1 MRTDGEGITST
12 AMEKKTDR
20 RVART
25 KAALMSAFVGE
36 ILSRG
41 YESVSVE
48 DIARRADVGR
58 STFYMHY
65 RSKDELL
72 REAVSRPSAILSLIV
87 GSDID
92 ADMVAPQLAHFH
104 EQRRRNG
111 TFFRDPIRRI
121 WTARLAQMMELRL
134 IKLARITGAQPRLP
148 LPLVAL
154 QLAELQIS
162 LITNWLV
169 EKPALK
175 PETVADALIATT
187 QAQLRALLGL
197 SADASV
203 FISGEKLRVVF
214 VNAQTD

>member
-1 MRTDGEGITST
+1 MRADGEGVTSR

-41 YESVSVE
+41 YEAVSVE
-48 DIARRADVGR
+48 DIARRANVGR

-65 RSKDELL
+65 AGKDALL
-72 REAVSRPSAILSLIV
+72 REAVSRPCAVLCVIV
-87 GSDID
+87 GGDIS

-121 WTARLAQMMELRL
+121 WTARLAQMMEPRL
-134 IKLARITGAQPRLP
+134 VKLARMTGAQPRLP

-162 LITNWLV
+162 LITNWLL

-175 PETVADALIATT
+175 PETVAEALIAAT

-197 SADASV
+197 GADAPV
-203 FISGEKLRVVF
+203 FISREKLRVVY
-214 VNAQTD
+214 VNA

>member
-1 MRTDGEGITST
+1 
-12 AMEKKTDR
+12 MEKKTDR

-41 YESVSVE
+41 YEAVSVE
-48 DIARRADVGR
+48 DIARRANVGR

-65 RSKDELL
+65 AGKDALL
-72 REAVSRPSAILSLIV
+72 REAVSRPCAVLCVIV
-87 GSDID
+87 GGDIS

-121 WTARLAQMMELRL
+121 WTARLAQMMEPRL
-134 IKLARITGAQPRLP
+134 VKLARMTGAQPRLP

-162 LITNWLV
+162 LITNWLL

-175 PETVADALIATT
+175 PETVAEALIAAT

-197 SADASV
+197 GADAPV
-203 FISGEKLRVVF
+203 FISREKLRVVY
-214 VNAQTD
+214 VNA

>member
-1 MRTDGEGITST
+1 
-12 AMEKKTDR
+12 MEKKTDR

-41 YESVSVE
+41 YEAVSVE
-48 DIARRADVGR
+48 DITRRANVGR

-65 RSKDELL
+65 AGKDALL
-72 REAVSRPSAILSLIV
+72 REAVSRPCAVLCVIV
-87 GSDID
+87 GGDIS

-121 WTARLAQMMELRL
+121 WTARLAQMMEPRL
-134 IKLARITGAQPRLP
+134 VKLARMTGAQPRLP

-162 LITNWLV
+162 LITNWLL

-175 PETVADALIATT
+175 PETVAEALIAAT

-197 SADASV
+197 GADAPV
-203 FISGEKLRVVF
+203 FISREKLRVVY
-214 VNAQTD
+214 VNA

>member
-1 MRTDGEGITST
+1 M

-41 YESVSVE
+41 YEAVSVE
-48 DIARRADVGR
+48 DIARRANVGR

-65 RSKDELL
+65 AGKDALL
-72 REAVSRPSAILSLIV
+72 REAVSRPCAVLCVIV
-87 GSDID
+87 GGDIS

-121 WTARLAQMMELRL
+121 WTARLAQMMEPRL
-134 IKLARITGAQPRLP
+134 VKLARMTGAQPRLP

-162 LITNWLV
+162 LITNWLL

-175 PETVADALIATT
+175 PETVAEALIAAT

-197 SADASV
+197 GADAPV
-203 FISGEKLRVVF
+203 FISREKLRVVY
-214 VNAQTD
+214 VNA

>member
-1 MRTDGEGITST
+1 
-12 AMEKKTDR
+12 MEKKTDR

-41 YESVSVE
+41 YEAVSVE
-48 DIARRADVGR
+48 DIARRANVGR

-65 RSKDELL
+65 AGKDALL
-72 REAVSRPSAILSLIV
+72 REAVSRPCAVLCVIV
-87 GSDID
+87 GGDIS

-111 TFFRDPIRRI
+111 TFFQGPIRRI
-121 WTARLAQMMELRL
+121 WTARLAQMMEPRL
-134 IKLARITGAQPRLP
+134 VKLARMTGAQPRLP

-162 LITNWLV
+162 LITNWLL

-175 PETVADALIATT
+175 PETVAEALIAAT

-197 SADASV
+197 GADAPV
-203 FISGEKLRVVF
+203 FISREKLRVVY
-214 VNAQTD
+214 VNA

>member
-1 MRTDGEGITST
+1 MRADGEGVTSR

-41 YESVSVE
+41 YEAVSVE
-48 DIARRADVGR
+48 DIARRANVGR

-65 RSKDELL
+65 AGKDALL
-72 REAVSRPSAILSLIV
+72 REAVSRPCAVLCVIV
-87 GSDID
+87 GGDIS

-121 WTARLAQMMELRL
+121 WTARLAQMMEPRL
-134 IKLARITGAQPRLP
+134 IKLARMTGAQPRLP

-169 EKPALK
+169 EKPGLK
-175 PETVADALIATT
+175 PETVADALIAAT

-197 SADASV
+197 SADAPV
-203 FISGEKLRVVF
+203 FISREKLRMVF
-214 VNAQTD
+214 VAV

>member
-1 MRTDGEGITST
+1 MRADGEGVTSR

-41 YESVSVE
+41 YEAVSVE
-48 DIARRADVGR
+48 DIARRANVGR

-65 RSKDELL
+65 AGKDALL
-72 REAVSRPSAILSLIV
+72 REAVSRPCAVLCVIV
-87 GSDID
+87 GGDIS

-121 WTARLAQMMELRL
+121 WTARLAQMMEPRL
-134 IKLARITGAQPRLP
+134 IKLARMTGAQPRLP

-162 LITNWLV
+162 LITHWLV
-169 EKPALK
+169 EKPGLK
-175 PETVADALIATT
+175 PETVADALSAAT

-197 SADASV
+197 SADAPV
-203 FISGEKLRVVF
+203 FISREKLRMVF
-214 VNAQTD
+214 VAV

>member
-1 MRTDGEGITST
+1 M
-12 AMEKKTDR
+12 
-20 RVART
+20 
-25 KAALMSAFVGE
+25 GE

-41 YESVSVE
+41 YEAVSVE
-48 DIARRADVGR
+48 DIARRANVGR

-65 RSKDELL
+65 AGKDALL
-72 REAVSRPSAILSLIV
+72 REAVSRPCAVLCVIV
-87 GSDID
+87 GGDIS

-121 WTARLAQMMELRL
+121 WTARLAQMMEPRL
-134 IKLARITGAQPRLP
+134 IKLARMTGAQPRLP

-162 LITNWLV
+162 LITNWLL

-175 PETVADALIATT
+175 PETVAEAMIAAT

-197 SADASV
+197 GADAPV
-203 FISGEKLRVVF
+203 FISREKLRVVY
-214 VNAQTD
+214 VNA